1 MNIELET
8 PLNATERYL
17 HGVCVRLDV
26 LIDIM
31 SSFMEAYASKNEMAV
46 ENKIVETKT
55 STKKVK
61 KSKEVV

>member
-1 MNIELET
+1 MNLELET

-17 HGVCVRLDV
+17 AGICVRLDV

-46 ENKIVETKT
+46 ENKIVETKM